1 MSNHVIINFTKA
13 VIRVQFDMST
23 KESFPF
29 AVRVAVGC
37 ECPPFEPQGGNAL
50 THARVK
56 GARVQSKVV
65 PRVLSRPYIRGRV
78 LLFRRLIWQKRMK
91 IL

>member
-37 ECPPFEPQGGNAL
+37 ECPAL
-50 THARVK
+50 
-56 GARVQSKVV
+56 
-65 PRVLSRPYIRGRV
+65 LSRREEMP
-78 LLFRRLIWQKRMK
+78 
-91 IL
+91 

>member
-37 ECPPFEPQGGNAL
+37 ECPAL
-50 THARVK
+50 
-56 GARVQSKVV
+56 
-65 PRVLSRPYIRGRV
+65 
-78 LLFRRLIWQKRMK
+78 
-91 IL
+91 